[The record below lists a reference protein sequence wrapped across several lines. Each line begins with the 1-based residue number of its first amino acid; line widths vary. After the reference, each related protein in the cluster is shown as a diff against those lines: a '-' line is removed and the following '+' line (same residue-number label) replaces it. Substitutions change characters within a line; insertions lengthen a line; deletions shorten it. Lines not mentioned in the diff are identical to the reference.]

1 MSDSYEHYL
10 QLAGLFTYPDANF
23 VGNVLATQTLLDNN
37 CVQAAEQLRP
47 FSQLAE
53 QTSLVDL
60 EELYTRSF
68 DVQAVTTLDLGY
80 VLFGDDYK
88 RGELLVKLNAEHN
101 EVGVDCG
108 TELSDHLTN
117 ILKLLNAMQ
126 KPELREELVV
136 KIIAPA
142 LQKIINEFD
151 PDKVE
156 MKAKVYKKNH
166 KTLIDRSK
174 QYGTIYQKPLR
185 ALFTVMERDF
195 DINVDEKP
203 VVTEQ
208 QSCFLNSIGTEMTLD
223 CNQWGCHGSTK

>member
-1 MSDSYEHYL
+1 MNNSYEHYV
-10 QLAGLFTYPDANF
+10 QLAGLFTYPDAHF
-23 VGNVLATQTLLDNN
+23 VGNVLEIQTLLDEK
-37 CVQAAEQLRP
+37 CVEAADQLRV
-47 FSQLAE
+47 FTELAA

-68 DVQAVTTLDLGY
+68 DVQAITTLDLGY

-101 EVGVDCG
+101 EAGVDCG

-117 ILKLLNAMQ
+117 ILRLLNAMQ
-126 KPELREELVV
+126 KPELREELVE

-142 LQKIINEFD
+142 LYKIINEFD

-166 KTLIDRSK
+166 KTLIDRSV

-195 DINVDEKP
+195 DVNVDKKP
-203 VVTEQ
+203 VLTEQ
-208 QSCFLNSIGTEMTLD
+208 QSCFLNSIGTEMTLE
-223 CNQWGCHGSTK
+223 CNQGGCHGST